1 MTETTSLGPSKVL
14 AAWREVEA
22 GKLTREAFHAK
33 EAGVLADYKREWT
46 EAIAGSSDGDLATA
60 ILREI
65 GAWRKEPDLEK
76 VRARC
81 ERSLARL
88 KDKWND
94 VVGETVAS
102 EQVVAYYD
110 TADDLIEELMWWHAL
125 TDDTSP
131 LAYSV
136 ALELARANN
145 CRHLLDFGSGVG
157 VSGVLFADQ
166 CETIALADVSSTL
179 LNFCKWRL
187 ERRAIPAMF
196 LDLKSVGL
204 PKASFDLVTAMDV
217 FEHLEDPAKAIS
229 DLDAALKPGGYI
241 FGRFAADPEDDD
253 RPQHIVHDFQQ
264 VFDRL
269 AALGYREAWKDQ
281 WFWGQQAF
289 QKPA

>member
-1 MTETTSLGPSKVL
+1 MTETASLGPSRVL

-22 GKLTREAFHAK
+22 GRMTREAFHAA
-33 EAGVLADYKREWT
+33 EQGVLSAYKREWT
-46 EAIAGSSDGDLATA
+46 EAIAGSADGDLEVA

-65 GAWRKEPDLEK
+65 GAWRKEPDLKK
-76 VRARC
+76 VRERC

-125 TDDTSP
+125 RDDTSP

-157 VSGVLFADQ
+157 VSGVLFAQQ
-166 CETIALADVSSTL
+166 CQTITLADVSSTL
-179 LNFCKWRL
+179 LNFCRWRL
-187 ERRAIPAMF
+187 ERRAIPASF
-196 LDLKSVGL
+196 IDLKSAAL
-204 PKASFDLVTAMDV
+204 PKAAFDLVTAMDV
-217 FEHLEDPAKAIS
+217 FEHLEDPAKAIA

-253 RPQHIVHDFQQ
+253 RPQHIVHDFQP
-264 VFDRL
+264 VFDQL
-269 AALGYREAWKDQ
+269 SKLGYREAWKDQ